1 MNPCECTPPPHCP
14 ALPERLRRDLFGP
27 SPRDSK
33 LKCYEVITDD
43 QWDEIDNAPK
53 HTPAFVAEILSKFF
67 SSAPVQ
73 FTEAE
78 AAVVFQ
84 ALDNLK
90 QKELAKQAACA
101 QETQE

>member
-43 QWDEIDNAPK
+43 DWDEIDNAPK
-53 HTPAFVAEILSKFF
+53 RTPAFVAEILSKFF
-67 SSAPVQ
+67 SCSPVQ

-90 QKELAKQAACA
+90 RNAAAQAQHATTA
-101 QETQE
+101 TE